1 MVLAQPHNRIAALSL
16 PVQAAA
22 ALLFLMA
29 KVLPAAPDPTA
40 QRVLARLADGDGSA
54 LKSLFEAH
62 GGQAM
67 AVALRVLR
75 NASEAEEVVQET
87 FVEVWKRAA
96 QYDGTRG
103 GPQAWILTIARTRA
117 IDRLRSRDSARRT
130 AQAAAVEPESGRLP
144 VPLELVEQ
152 RQDRERVALALESL
166 PPEQRAAI
174 ELAYFEGLSHREIA
188 EKTQTPLGTVKTRMR
203 LALEKLADR
212 LRDASG
218 GRP

>member
-1 MVLAQPHNRIAALSL
+1 MVVSQNQIAGALTPGHAA
-16 PVQAAA
+16 PV
-22 ALLFLMA
+22 LFFLMA
-29 KVLPAAPDPTA
+29 KVVPEARIRPEQGVLD
-40 QRVLARLADGDGSA
+40 RLARGDASA
-54 LKSLFEAH
+54 LRSLFDTH
-62 GGQAM
+62 GGQAL

-103 GPQAWILTIARTRA
+103 GAQAWILTIARTRA
-117 IDRLRSRDSARRT
+117 IDRLRSRDSAQR
-130 AQAAAVEPESGRLP
+130 AAHAAAIEPAPPRAA

-152 RQDRERVALALESL
+152 RQDRERVALAMETL
-166 PPEQRAAI
+166 PAEQRAAV
-174 ELAYFEGLSHREIA
+174 ELAYFEGLTHREIS

-203 LALEKLADR
+203 LALEKLADK
-212 LRDASG
+212 LGDGSG